1 MKEFTVTEVH
11 ELMAQAAAVVIDVRE
26 DAELATQHVPGMVHI
41 PMSEIQARL
50 DELPVERD
58 LVIFCRSGNRSGQ
71 VADLLTSLGDWGDV
85 ANCTG
90 GILECAADVGVAA
103 HPADR
108 RVSLPGTP
116 RSPSE
121 GPGSTRSARHR

>member
-11 ELMAQAAAVVIDVRE
+11 ELMAQDAAVVIDVRE

-50 DELPVERD
+50 DELPEERD

-71 VADLLTSLGDWGDV
+71 VADLLSSLGDWGEV

-90 GILECAADVGVAA
+90 GILEWARAG
-103 HPADR
+103 
-108 RVSLPGTP
+108 LPY
-116 RSPSE
+116 E
-121 GPGSTRSARHR
+121 GAPPT